1 MSASGPSQAFPA
13 SDPFAT
19 AGLADA
25 TAKPVNSSGDLP
37 AARGGLVRQLVHA
50 SQGIVA
56 EFRGLTRNGLPP
68 LATVCL
74 IVGFVVA
81 MIAARAVW
89 GVARMP
95 QLYNEPITGYMAWF
109 DAGKLRDFLG
119 LAVWLAGVIV
129 LPPTLF
135 LGLSRFLG
143 KCPSERRDELAG
155 GITTLLWATLIPT
168 LWWLGAALMRDG
180 FHNGLV
186 PHDTAIALLVVL
198 LALHRLRPLR
208 GELTAPSLLL
218 LAGGLVVVSFLG
230 QFAGLGLETLLV
242 KLQPAWTAR
251 IEKLRYVGPI
261 AGCLLALV
269 GGLAALGRPTTA
281 AATTA
286 LVRWTLAMQLP
297 LLGLGWILIPH
308 PVEFQ
313 GQTLPPRHLATL
325 HLIPVALAFWGVVA
339 VVRRMRAADAS
350 LRSESPRFDA
360 LLSTPCLAAL
370 VLFLWHIAPGNSQ
383 ILHPDHF
390 HHGEQLLPYQQCV
403 TLGLTPYVDF
413 LPIHGLMP
421 LTRGWLAAVFF
432 DGTTVGFTESVL
444 LLADLGVL
452 AQFLAVAAIVGPGV
466 ALLTGLPFLHLMDRF
481 YFFIPALLVLAHRQ
495 IVSRPILWLWCW
507 LGAALTLLAFNPCVG
522 TAFDLGTF
530 PLAMWMLVHAW
541 RVSRSRLLASLAVLA
556 AGSVLLA
563 LTTPAVEVVVGFF
576 RFIRLNGA
584 VSNPAHGMPWEV
596 GINLPEVT
604 PPSHTISA
612 PAFQILR
619 LSWIASTVLLGWV
632 ALQTWLKNGQRRREL
647 MWLAGLGIPSLVALI
662 PWTMGRIDP
671 GGMSRSGW
679 FSILL
684 LTSLVPVVLWM
695 ARTPRTLVPTLMSM
709 AFLGGLF
716 SWPGFGPTLHRHV
729 GKPFHVAR
737 IPDDR
742 VLVDGPQSGL
752 PGLGLI
758 TMTVA
763 ERDREFAFRD
773 AIARYVRPDET
784 YFDFTNMQARYAYLG
799 KPAPALYT
807 AVFHTASRAMQ
818 QQVWDQLAPRLP
830 PVVVL
835 GPGETFGSGAVSLRA
850 FGLFREFALRYIPV
864 EVNGVAL
871 LVRPDRLPVD
881 QRPSLDEQL
890 AIWAKQ
896 MPVGDLAKLPQ
907 SWGRSWNRMA
917 AEFAALPL
925 PVATSGTL
933 HGPTSEQPAGKS
945 WTVDLSAACLT
956 GSAAD
961 YLKLELRPARKPA
974 GDSHLTLSWATD
986 RGDCAT
992 KLTMSSKQGPLLV
1005 PIGAIPHWLRADRV
1019 TSLTFSIDSP
1029 EPIEWTISELTFLSR
1044 QPLRSPNAV
1053 ELPPLLTEPAGG
1065 STSPQSLPGM
1075 ARDVR
1080 PQSPTPR

>member
-1 MSASGPSQAFPA
+1 MAASDPSQALPASDRFPASGPADTTGESLI
-13 SDPFAT
+13 T
-19 AGLADA
+19 GAG
-25 TAKPVNSSGDLP
+25 V
-37 AARGGLVRQLVHA
+37 LVRLLRA
-50 SQGIVA
+50 GQGIVD
-56 EFRGLTRNGLPP
+56 EFRALTRNGLPP
-68 LATVCL
+68 LTTVCL
-74 IVGFVVA
+74 IVGFVVS

-89 GVARMP
+89 GVARLP

-119 LAVWLAGVIV
+119 LAVWLAGLAVI
-129 LPPTLF
+129 PPALF

-155 GITTLLWATLIPT
+155 GVTTLLWATLIPT
-168 LWWLGAALMRDG
+168 LWWLGAALMRDD

-186 PHDTAIALLVVL
+186 PHDTAIALVVVL
-198 LALHRLRPLR
+198 LAVHRLRSLR
-208 GELTAPSLLL
+208 GELTASSLLL

-230 QFAGLGLETLLV
+230 QFAGLGIEMLLV
-242 KLQPAWTAR
+242 KLQPAWTSR
-251 IEKLRYVGPI
+251 LEKLRYVGPL
-261 AGCLLALV
+261 AGCLIALV
-269 GGLAALGRPTTA
+269 GGLVALGRPTAIA
-281 AATTA
+281 AVTA

-325 HLIPVALAFWGVVA
+325 HLIPAALALWGVVS
-339 VVRRMRAADAS
+339 VIRRMRTGDGS
-350 LRSESPRFDA
+350 QRFDS

-421 LTRGWLAAVFF
+421 LTRGWLAAVFY

-481 YFFIPALLVLAHRQ
+481 YFFIPALLVLVHRR

-507 LGAALTLLAFNPCVG
+507 LGSAVTLLAFNPCVG

-530 PLAMWMLVHAW
+530 PLAMWMLFHAYH
-541 RVSRSRLLASLAVLA
+541 VNRSRLLASLAVLA
-556 AGSVLLA
+556 VGSVLLA
-563 LTTPAVEVVVGFF
+563 ATTPAVEVVTGFV

-596 GINLPEVT
+596 GIHLPEVT

-619 LSWIASTVLLGWV
+619 LSWIASTFLLGWV
-632 ALQTWLKNGQRRREL
+632 ALQTWLTNGERRREL
-647 MWLAGLGIPSLVALI
+647 IWLAGLGIPSLVALI

-684 LTSLVPVVLWM
+684 LTSLVPVVFWM
-695 ARTPRTLVPTLMSM
+695 ARTPRTLVPTLMSI

-773 AIARYVRPDET
+773 AIARYVQPDET

-818 QQVWDQLAPRLP
+818 QQVWDQLAPKLP

-850 FGLFREFALRYIPV
+850 FGLFREFALRYIPI

-881 QRPSLDEQL
+881 QRPSLDDQL

-907 SWGRSWNRMA
+907 SWGRSWSRMA
-917 AEFAALPL
+917 GEFAALPL
-925 PVATSGTL
+925 AAANTGTL
-933 HGPTSEQPAGKS
+933 HGPTPEQPAGKS
-945 WTVDLSAACLT
+945 WTVDLAACQLT

-961 YLKLELRPARKPA
+961 YLQLELRPARKPA
-974 GDSHLTLSWATD
+974 GDSHLTLSWVTD
-986 RGDCAT
+986 RGESAT
-992 KLTMSSKQGPLLV
+992 KLTMSSKQGTLLI
-1005 PIGAIPHWLRADRV
+1005 PIGAVPHWLRADRIE
-1019 TSLTFSIDSP
+1019 SLTFSIDSP
-1029 EPIEWTISELTFLSR
+1029 EPIEWTISGLTFLSR
-1044 QPLRSPNAV
+1044 RPLSTPASV
-1053 ELPPLLTEPAGG
+1053 ELPPLLTEPGTGA
-1065 STSPQSLPGM
+1065 TPRQPLPGL
-1075 ARDVR
+1075 ARDDQPR
-1080 PQSPTPR
+1080 SPTPR